1 VELRLLISG
10 AVVIG
15 PVQAVLLEEIR
26 RTGSISAA
34 GRRMG
39 VSYIYVMEAV
49 PAMNETFSRPLVDLV
64 RGGPKVEEQA

>member
-1 VELRLLISG
+1 MGVELRLLISG

-39 VSYIYVMEAV
+39 VSYIYVWKRSQ
-49 PAMNETFSRPLVDLV
+49 P
-64 RGGPKVEEQA
+64 